1 MANDPSD
8 FRFVSYNEML
18 RNIQIY
24 QENDDSFDA
33 ITIDRQRDQIII
45 GAKNAIIRLS
55 INNFHL
61 LEKFKWESSTNE
73 INICRSQ
80 IQSFNQCE
88 NYIRVLALRS
98 HDQLLLTCGTNA
110 YRPICMWRRP
120 DSLSTIISNEN
131 FISGDGKSPYNSYF
145 PSTYNLIDTG
155 ELYSATSNE
164 PVFGI
169 NDPLIQRSF
178 SQGKQLRT
186 QQHDSNCQGKQL
198 RTQQHDSNWLRNPY
212 FIRILNIGSYVY
224 TFFREVALEHLSC
237 GTTVYSRVAR
247 ICKYDDGTMKF
258 SDTFRSFSK
267 LRLLCSKKLSND
279 ISSFDYNELQ
289 SIFFD
294 HTTNF
299 IYGAFNLPKSGLSGS
314 AICIYKVDELQRVF
328 TSPYLTQKSN
338 ESYWLPSTL
347 KQESEKC
354 EPNQS
359 NENLISSGP
368 ILRSGVL
375 YSSYDPL
382 ILDNIRIGHLLI
394 NNFNDI
400 TILFVITF
408 DSLVLRKYSL
418 INKQLCLIEHIQ
430 LKPINIPENQW
441 KINKAEF
448 ILETK
453 EIIMTTTI
461 SVIKLSVARC
471 DRFNTSNLCLS
482 AMDPYCTWDN
492 NQQRCILY
500 TKSPSTFSSSRPLF
514 TCPILNTT
522 IDGGWSSWSSW
533 FICEQ
538 VTGEKCQCRT
548 RTCTQPIPQFGGR
561 LCQGLNVEINRCEV
575 HGGWSTWSEWSI
587 CPKTCG
593 KSFRSRIRTCTN
605 PEPKNNGRLCIGNER
620 EEELCP
626 EIICSDQSL
635 RLSSWTDWDTC
646 SKICGGGIQKRRRTC
661 LINEDKCSECLEETR
676 LCNELPCPIQEV
688 TLWSDWTPIL
698 NPRNDGLINEKRIR
712 FQCKIDSSS
721 GQQLPELKSD
731 TIMYRVCN
739 NQEGINCQETDSLD
753 NLNIDN
759 WSPWSDWS
767 DCYPGCDISGSIE
780 TRRRTCLG
788 KHCLGN
794 DIEKRE
800 CLSCISFKSSNW
812 SCWTDW
818 SECSLCQSSRL
829 RSIKYRTRTCLTNS
843 CQGELREERLCS
855 TCPLLLKTFPLI
867 DSFNENRFTLIHIIV
882 VCLIS
887 FLFGCLL
894 MICIIIICRYHRRRR
909 HHSNSHYRH
918 RQTSNTFLH
927 TDDRDYFQASTSN
940 SSSSPHTAQD
950 SDTFTTL
957 SNTNNHTNKFRSF
970 DSSSSSTN
978 GGGGVSAFLKDI
990 PSRKLNMY
998 INPREMPPLPP
1009 AATLKRTS
1017 LMSSMKTNLD
1027 ADDL

>member
-1 MANDPSD
+1 METKFSNVLLTIILYLFQIDICSIMANDPSD

-18 RNIQIY
+18 RNVQIY
-24 QENDDSFDA
+24 QENDDSSFDA
-33 ITIDRQRDQIII
+33 ITIDSHRDQIII
-45 GAKNAIIRLS
+45 GAKNSIIRLS
-55 INNFHL
+55 IDNFHL

-98 HDQLLLTCGTNA
+98 HDQLLLTCGTNS

-120 DSLSTIISNEN
+120 DSLSTIIPNEN

-145 PSTYNLIDTG
+145 PSTYDLIDTG

-186 QQHDSNCQGKQL
+186 QQHDSN
-198 RTQQHDSNWLRNPY
+198 WLRNPY
-212 FIRILNIGSYVY
+212 FVRILNIGSYVY

-267 LRLLCSKKLSND
+267 LRLSCSKKIHND

-294 HTTNF
+294 RKSNF

-328 TSPYLTQKSN
+328 TSAYLTQKSN
-338 ESYWLPSTL
+338 ESYWLPSTS
-347 KQESEKC
+347 KQETEKC

-359 NENLISSGP
+359 NENQISSGP
-368 ILRSGVL
+368 VLRSGVL
-375 YSSYDPL
+375 HSSYEQI

-394 NNFNDI
+394 NYFND
-400 TILFVITF
+400 
-408 DSLVLRKYSL
+408 
-418 INKQLCLIEHIQ
+418 
-430 LKPINIPENQW
+430 
-441 KINKAEF
+441 
-448 ILETK
+448 K

-461 SVIKLSVARC
+461 SVLKLSVARC

-500 TKSPSTFSSSRPLF
+500 TKSSSTFSSSRPLL

-522 IDGGWSSWSSW
+522 LDGGWTSWSSW

-548 RTCTQPIPQFGGR
+548 RTCTQPTPQFGGR
-561 LCQGLNVEINRCEV
+561 LCQGPNVEITRCEV
-575 HGGWSTWSEWSI
+575 HGGWSPWSDWSI

-593 KSFRSRIRTCTN
+593 KSFRSRTRTCTN
-605 PEPKNNGRLCIGNER
+605 PEPKNNGRLCIGTER

-626 EIICSDQSL
+626 EIVCSGQSL
-635 RLSSWTDWDTC
+635 RLSSWTDWDSC
-646 SKICGGGIQKRRRTC
+646 SKTCGGGIQKRRRTC
-661 LINEDKCSECLEETR
+661 LIKEDKCSECLEETR
-676 LCNELPCPIQEV
+676 VCNESPCPIQQV
-688 TLWSDWTPIL
+688 TLWSDWTPII
-698 NPRNDGLINEKRIR
+698 NPKKDGLITEKRTR
-712 FQCKIDSSS
+712 FQCTIGSSS
-721 GQQLPELKSD
+721 GQQLPEIKSD
-731 TIMYRVCN
+731 TVMYRVCN
-739 NQEGINCQETDSLD
+739 NQGGIDCQETDSLD
-753 NLNIDN
+753 NLSFDD

-767 DCYPGCDISGSIE
+767 DCYPGCDISGSVE

-788 KHCLGN
+788 RRCLGH

-800 CLSCISFKSSNW
+800 CLTCTPSKSSNW

-818 SECSLCQSSRL
+818 SECSLCTSSRL

-843 CQGELREERLCS
+843 CQGETREERLCS
-855 TCPLLLKTFPLI
+855 TCPLLLKSFPLI
-867 DSFNENRFTLIHIIV
+867 DSINENRFTLVHIIL

-894 MICIIIICRYHRRRR
+894 MICIIILCRYCRRRR
-909 HHSNSHYRH
+909 HSHYRH

-957 SNTNNHTNKFRSF
+957 SNTNNNNTNKFRSF

-978 GGGGVSAFLKDI
+978 GGVSAYLKDI

-1017 LMSSMKTNLD
+1017 IMSSMKTNLD